1 LNTQKEEVD
10 GVPCDKAQVSNHQ
23 STIYK
28 GPLNNHTVS
37 KHQPHRSS
45 SKRSQKGSASDLLR
59 TLDHQNIDTIW
70 FLDEEVG
77 PGYQVTFSSSVTLY
91 TLTQGGC
98 RLSVE
103 RAECY
108 FKQAVRGVEYL
119 HSTGIAHRD
128 INPEN
133 LLVAVDGTI
142 TITDFSHAGRFWAS
156 GGEMSK
162 IRLSSNR
169 CGSPS
174 YLAPEVFVER
184 HFDPRPVDMWALAI
198 VYMEMRTGRLLW
210 TFAAEGG
217 DEYYDKYLQDRSGL
231 WGYRPVENLENVSH
245 HGKRGAQHC

>member
-1 LNTQKEEVD
+1 
-10 GVPCDKAQVSNHQ
+10 
-23 STIYK
+23 
-28 GPLNNHTVS
+28 
-37 KHQPHRSS
+37 
-45 SKRSQKGSASDLLR
+45 
-59 TLDHQNIDTIW
+59 
-70 FLDEEVG
+70 LDEEVG

-142 TITDFSHAGRFWAS
+142 KITDFSHAGRFWAS

-231 WGYRPVENLENVSH
+231 WGYRPVKNLENVSH
-245 HGKRGAQHC
+245 PVKRGAQYC

>member
-1 LNTQKEEVD
+1 M
-10 GVPCDKAQVSNHQ
+10 
-23 STIYK
+23 
-28 GPLNNHTVS
+28 
-37 KHQPHRSS
+37 
-45 SKRSQKGSASDLLR
+45 
-59 TLDHQNIDTIW
+59 
-70 FLDEEVG
+70 G
-77 PGYQVTFSSSVTLY
+77 PGYEVTFSSSITLY

-133 LLVAVDGTI
+133 LLVAVDGTMK
-142 TITDFSHAGRFWAS
+142 ITDFSHSGRFWVS

-162 IRLSSNR
+162 IRLCSNR

-198 VYMEMRTGRLLW
+198 VYMEMRTGKLLW

-245 HGKRGAQHC
+245 PMKRGAQHC